1 MSIDTPTPQPGPE
14 KRGGVFLPHFFL
26 SDLMPSLKDTEF
38 KVLLVVFS
46 RTLGFVADNGVSRKT
61 RAWLTHNFL
70 KAKTGRSTQAVVS
83 AVDALI
89 RQNLILVHLEDGTLV
104 LTPSERRRARSKLF
118 YSLSPYLL
126 NRVREADPLSN
137 RKPAAPFL
145 ESGIRKEERI
155 KQKRELNS
163 INKEAHFVH
172 THQSLRK
179 SGWTQ
184 VNSISSTIRGKGAA

>member
-1 MSIDTPTPQPGPE
+1 MPIDTHLPQPATE
-14 KRGGVFLPHFFL
+14 KKGGIFLPHFFL

-38 KVLLVVFS
+38 KVLLVVFA
-46 RTLGFVADNGVSRKT
+46 RTLGFVAENGVSRKT

-104 LTPSERRRARSKLF
+104 LTPSERRRARSKLY

-126 NRVREADPLSN
+126 NRVREADPKMGT
-137 RKPAAPFL
+137 KPAAPFL
-145 ESGIRKEERI
+145 ENGIRKGERI

-163 INKEAHFVH
+163 VTKEALFVH
-172 THQSLRK
+172 THQAARK
-179 SGWTQ
+179 SGWNQ
-184 VNSISSTIRGKGAA
+184 VSSISSRIRGKEAA

>member
-1 MSIDTPTPQPGPE
+1 MPIDTQPPQPAKE
-14 KRGGVFLPHFFL
+14 KKGGIFLPHFFL

-38 KVLLVVFS
+38 KVLLVVFA
-46 RTLGFVADNGVSRKT
+46 RTLGFVAENGVSRKT

-70 KAKTGRSTQAVVS
+70 KVKTGRSTQAVVS

-89 RQNLILVHLEDGTLV
+89 RQNLILVHLEDGILV

-118 YSLSPYLL
+118 YSLSPALL
-126 NRVREADPLSN
+126 NRVREADPKSH
-137 RKPAAPFL
+137 RKPSAPFL
-145 ESGIRKEERI
+145 KSGIRKVERI

-163 INKEAHFVH
+163 VTKEALFVH
-172 THQSLRK
+172 THQTGRK

-184 VNSISSTIRGKGAA
+184 VNSISSRIQGKGVA